1 MKSQKQLANMLNTL
15 KCLTKNKAKK
25 NVADFYQEMV
35 RWEYAAQHGG
45 MLHCV
50 TCEAKAHVRDKQ
62 AFHAGHFIGGRRAS
76 VIFHPMN
83 CHPQCAQCNL
93 YLHGNAAAYEDYMRA
108 TYGEDDVAVL
118 KELSREDH
126 KFTYEQLLELKLEF
140 MARTKAAK
148 RIVDAM

>member
-15 KCLTKNKAKK
+15 KCLTKNKAKNK
-25 NVADFYQEMV
+25 VATIYQEMV

-62 AFHAGHFIGGRRAS
+62 AFDAGHYIPGRRAS

-83 CHPQCAQCNL
+83 CAPQCKGCNQ
-93 YLHGNAAAYEDYMRA
+93 YGGGKRAEYKDYMIA
-108 TYGEDDVAVL
+108 TYGPDDVEAL
-118 KELSREDH
+118 EELAREDH